1 MLTIVPRISDHTA
14 SYRPEVDGL
23 RAIAVVP
30 VLFFHAEVPGFQG
43 GFVGVDIFFVISGYL
58 ITRLLLQE
66 MAADRFSFWS
76 FWIRRIRRILPL
88 LLVVTLCTI
97 PLAWMLMS
105 PDGLQNFGQSVVA
118 TILSANNILLYLTSG
133 YWQIETAFKPLVHTW
148 SLGVEEQFYLFFPAF
163 LLILWHLPRA
173 VSFTLAILLIGLSLA
188 IAEYWSRTAPE
199 AAFYLL
205 PTRLWELGA
214 GALAALWMSRQ
225 ESRGNT
231 PPRNASI
238 LAIIGLALILLAVVG
253 FGQQTRHPSL
263 LTLIPVCGA
272 VLLILFARPDHVV
285 GRLLASPVF
294 VGIGLLSY
302 GIYLWHQPLISFG
315 RLASSVPLSPAMLVV
330 LALLSIPLAWTSFH
344 LVEQPCRNRR
354 QVGTA
359 KLLSGIIA
367 ASVLLGTAGYLLH
380 ARGGVPERFF
390 ATRSAEMTGT
400 AFASYNDAVRKLQA
414 DAFPADSQRNLLV
427 IGNSYARDFV
437 NMVLDT
443 ELLDGFEVVYR
454 EDMGGCLASNIIPG
468 STQYLL
474 LRSATMVVF
483 GSPHPKNICP
493 DQDAHLLR
501 QIGVEKVFF
510 LGNKQ
515 FGYNPDAFLRLP
527 VDQRKDVRTEPL
539 PEALAFHAD
548 LQRMIPGEYFV
559 DLFALIRDE
568 QGKVLVFDE
577 TGLLLA
583 GDRSHLTRPGA
594 QFFGKRLAAS
604 GIFETQD
611 GP

>member
-1 MLTIVPRISDHTA
+1 MLTIFPRTSDHA
-14 SYRPEVDGL
+14 VSYRPEIDGL
-23 RAIAVVP
+23 RAIAVIP
-30 VLFFHAEVPGFQG
+30 VLLFHAEMPGFQG

-66 MAADRFSFWS
+66 MEEDRFSFS
-76 FWIRRIRRILPL
+76 AFWIRRIRRILPL
-88 LLVVTLCTI
+88 LLLVTFCTI
-97 PLAWMLMS
+97 PLAWLLMS

-118 TILSANNILLYLTSG
+118 TVLSANNILLYLTSG

-148 SLGVEEQFYLFFPAF
+148 SLGVEEQFYIFFPAIA
-163 LLILWHLPRA
+163 LLLWRIPRA
-173 VSFTLAILLIGLSLA
+173 VSFILAALLMVVSLA
-188 IAEYWSRTAPE
+188 LAEYWSGTSPE

-205 PTRLWELGA
+205 PTRLWELGG

-225 ESRGNT
+225 AHGHNAST
-231 PPRNASI
+231 KYASI
-238 LAIIGLALILLAVVG
+238 LATIGLLLILFSVAG
-253 FGQQTRHPSL
+253 FGPQTRHPSL
-263 LTLIPVCGA
+263 LTLVPVCGA
-272 VLLILFARPDHVV
+272 VLLILFARPDRAV
-285 GRLLASPVF
+285 GRLLASPAL

-302 GIYLWHQPLISFG
+302 GIYLWHQPIISFG

-330 LALLSIPLAWTSFH
+330 LALLSIPLAWISFH
-344 LVEQPCRNRR
+344 LVEQPCRNKR
-354 QVGTA
+354 QVGTTQ
-359 KLLSGIIA
+359 LLSGVVA

-390 ATRSAEMTGT
+390 AVRSTEMTGA
-400 AFASYNDAVRKLQA
+400 AFASYNDAVRKLQF
-414 DAFPADSQRNLLV
+414 DAFPANSQKKLLV
-427 IGNSYARDFV
+427 MGNSYARDFV

-443 ELLDGFEVVYR
+443 ELLDGFEVIYR
-454 EDMGGCLASNIIPG
+454 EDMGGCLDSSINPD
-468 STQYLL
+468 SVQYNL

-483 GSPHPKNICP
+483 GSPDPKNICP
-493 DQDAHLLR
+493 DKDIHLLR
-501 QIGVEKVFF
+501 QIGVEKIFY

-527 VDQRKDVRTEPL
+527 VDKRKDVRTEPL
-539 PEALAFHAD
+539 PEASAFNAD

-568 QGKVLVFDE
+568 QGKVLIFDE

-604 GIFETQD
+604 GIFGTQD